1 MRPKQIVDNIVVW
14 HFTNRVRYVQTC
26 VNIFLRPVS
35 GYNNIIIMSE
45 KDIARQVLRGYIDR
59 EIDLENQL
67 KEILNRRKTVVVE
80 EGDFFKIRREQ
91 MEKQKKIAKKR
102 NETFLKDLEH
112 ATAKLRASL
121 ACDDLTDKKLDN
133 ERKKIYRLCQT
144 DTARTICLI
153 PSRKLFLTCRL

>member
-1 MRPKQIVDNIVVW
+1 
-14 HFTNRVRYVQTC
+14 
-26 VNIFLRPVS
+26 
-35 GYNNIIIMSE
+35 MSE
-45 KDIARQVLRGYIDR
+45 KDIARQILRGYIDR

-102 NETFLKDLEH
+102 NEKFLKDLEH
-112 ATAKLRASL
+112 TTAKLRASL

-133 ERKKIYRLCQT
+133 ERKKFTDYIRQT
-144 DTARTICLI
+144 REQ
-153 PSRKLFLTCRL
+153 SV

>member
-1 MRPKQIVDNIVVW
+1 MAFHESRSLRSN
-14 HFTNRVRYVQTC
+14 VRYYFFATSQW
-26 VNIFLRPVS
+26 
-35 GYNNIIIMSE
+35 YNNIMSE

-112 ATAKLRASL
+112 TTAKLRASL

-133 ERKKIYRLCQT
+133 ERKKFTDYVRQT
-144 DTARTICLI
+144 RRGQ
-153 PSRKLFLTCRL
+153 SV

>member
-1 MRPKQIVDNIVVW
+1 
-14 HFTNRVRYVQTC
+14 
-26 VNIFLRPVS
+26 
-35 GYNNIIIMSE
+35 MSE

-91 MEKQKKIAKKR
+91 MEKKKKIAKKR
-102 NETFLKDLEH
+102 NEAFLKDLEQT
-112 ATAKLRASL
+112 TAKLRASL

-133 ERKKIYRLCQT
+133 ERKKFT
-144 DTARTICLI
+144 DYVRRTRRGQ
-153 PSRKLFLTCRL
+153 SV

>member
-1 MRPKQIVDNIVVW
+1 
-14 HFTNRVRYVQTC
+14 
-26 VNIFLRPVS
+26 
-35 GYNNIIIMSE
+35 MSE

-67 KEILNRRKTVVVE
+67 KEILNRRKTAVVE

-112 ATAKLRASL
+112 TTAKLRASL
-121 ACDDLTDKKLDN
+121 ACDDLTDKKLNN
-133 ERKKIYRLCQT
+133 ERKKFSDYVKQT
-144 DTARTICLI
+144 RRGQ
-153 PSRKLFLTCRL
+153 SV